1 MRVNEKR
8 RKTKDERRKTKERPL
23 RETNAAIIHQRS
35 SVLCPL
41 SFVLGLCLFTLA
53 VLWLAAPALAA
64 DPPATA
70 GLSHTDH
77 YCIACHSA
85 NDPRLNAPLAW
96 NGDPTRDALS
106 PCPTVREL
114 RDELA
119 YTDAAFDAIANGAR
133 DLASSGISTTTLD
146 ARLLAREESF
156 PRVVETSYRT
166 VDAGVGAARAFR
178 YQLNKTYTQVQSD
191 RRAWMANVMLI
202 VGIVVTLFLLASLAW
217 GWWNTR
223 HLQVNILRSFRLG
236 IGALLFVLI
245 VFVIFALPIFNPPT
259 QTEAATAAD
268 LTRQSA
274 LDAATRAAVSAE
286 NLSARAWEISRL
298 AAVSPAGSRPSVVD
312 TALSTTHELETNFDA
327 YWGSARALEE
337 SAVTWDKAADAAPP
351 LVHRL
356 EVAAS
361 RAWAYAAM
369 ADELAATNPV
379 SATALLN
386 TALARTQKNSDP
398 YFRDLDLKKI
408 AVAWLPLNRAQAIAT
423 ANRIADPFLRAWA
436 LREIGQFD
444 SAAASAR
451 QVSDPYQRAFALRE
465 IAVASKNPAWLNEA
479 LTIAQTLPALARA
492 YALADLA
499 AAWQP
504 FDANQAARVANSI
517 APQFPDA
524 RASAFRHIGRFADA
538 WTELAELKP
547 GFEQSRAQD
556 ELVAAWARVSPNDA
570 LTAAPQIRDPFL
582 RAEAQ
587 RAAIAAL
594 ARSDA
599 ARARDLANALPIPFV
614 RAQALTDVARVTRD
628 AATFEQAAA
637 LADDL
642 HDPYPLRDLVMA
654 WAPVEPTRALALV
667 DKLDQETERAQALLA
682 VALALAPTD
691 HAQANAVFDR
701 AVRQAQAARVLGD
714 PLYSA
719 ELLRELGM
727 RYATV
732 DAAKANE
739 AFSAALDAAQR
750 VTTAF

>member
-1 MRVNEKR
+1 MQAFVFRLSSFVFR
-8 RKTKDERRKTKERPL
+8 RPSSFVFGL
-23 RETNAAIIHQRS
+23 FLVVAAI
-35 SVLCPL
+35 
-41 SFVLGLCLFTLA
+41 
-53 VLWLAAPALAA
+53 LWLGVPALAA
-64 DPPATA
+64 DPPATV
-70 GLSHTDH
+70 GLAHTDH

-96 NGDPTRDALS
+96 NGDPACDALS

-119 YTDAAFDAIANGAR
+119 YTDAAFDAIANGMR
-133 DLASSGISTTTLD
+133 DLASHGISTTTLD

-166 VDAGVGAARAFR
+166 VDAGVGAARSFR
-178 YQLNKTYTQVQSD
+178 YQLNKTYTRVQSD
-191 RRAWMANVMLI
+191 RSAWTMNVMLI
-202 VGIVVTLFLLASLAW
+202 VGVIVTLFLLASLAW

-223 HLQVNILRSFRLG
+223 HLKVSIFRGFRLSV
-236 IGALLFVLI
+236 GAFLFVLV

-268 LTRQSA
+268 LTRQNA

-286 NLSARAWEISRL
+286 NLSAQAWEISRL
-298 AAVSPAGSRPSVVD
+298 AASSSPASRPALIE
-312 TALSTTHELETNFDA
+312 TAISSTRVLETNFDA

-337 SAVTWDKAADAAPP
+337 SAVTWDKASDAAPP
-351 LVHRL
+351 LVQRI

-369 ADELAATNPV
+369 ADELAVTNPV

-386 TALARTQKNSDP
+386 TALARTQKNPDS

-408 AVAWLPLNRAQAIAT
+408 AVAWSPLNRDRAIAA
-423 ANRIADPFLRAWA
+423 ANQIADPFLRAWA
-436 LREIGQFD
+436 LREMGAFD
-444 SAAASAR
+444 QATASAR
-451 QVSDPYQRAFALRE
+451 LVSDAYQRAYALRE
-465 IAVASKNPAWLNEA
+465 IAVASKNPALLSEA
-479 LTIAQTLPALARA
+479 LTIAQTLPEPARA

-504 FDANQAARVANSI
+504 FDANQAAQVAHSI

-524 RASAFRHIGRFADA
+524 RASAFHHVGRFADA
-538 WTELAELKP
+538 WTELAKLKP
-547 GFEQSRAQD
+547 GFEQARAQS

-570 LTAAPQIRDPFL
+570 LAAAPQIRDPFL

-587 RAAIAAL
+587 RAVVAVL
-594 ARSDA
+594 ASSDA
-599 ARARDLANALPIPFV
+599 ARARDLANAIPIPFV
-614 RAQALTDVARVTRD
+614 RVQALTDVARVTRD
-628 AATFEQAAA
+628 AVTFEQAAA

-642 HDPYPLRDLVMA
+642 HDPYPLRDLVIA
-654 WAPVEPTRALALV
+654 WAPIEPTKALALV
-667 DKLDQETERAQALLA
+667 DKMDLEADRAQALLA

-701 AVRQAQAARVLGD
+701 AVWQAQAARVLGD

-719 ELLRELGM
+719 ELMRELGA
-727 RYATV
+727 RYAAI

-739 AFSAALDAAQR
+739 AFSAALDAARQ